1 MRAAGFVLLGLVL
14 AGAPVRSAPSDDPFV
29 ARARTAIV
37 EAVEARIGQPGAVV
51 ERVAVTATPMDGP
64 LSATPAPDAR
74 TGRPSLFSLTVETA
88 RGARRVGSAVATVA
102 VVADAVRARV
112 PLGRGDS
119 VTAADV
125 ELVRGPIGVAPLR
138 RLPQAAEIDGAV
150 AARPVAAG
158 TVLTADL
165 LKVVPSVR
173 SGQQVRV
180 RAVVG
185 GIEAHGLGIASE
197 NGRLG
202 AVIRVVNPDS
212 RRTILSRV
220 VGRGEVEVIHG
231 S

>member
-14 AGAPVRSAPSDDPFV
+14 VGSPLRSAPVDDAFA
-29 ARARTAIV
+29 ARAQAAIV

-51 ERVAVTATPMDGP
+51 QSIAVTATPTEGA
-64 LSATPAPDAR
+64 LNATPAPDAR

-88 RGARRVGSAVATVA
+88 QGPRRVGSAVATVA

-112 PLGRGDS
+112 TLGRGDS

-125 ELVRGPIGVAPLR
+125 ERVRGPIGVSPLK
-138 RLPQAAEIDGAV
+138 RLPQAAEIDDAV

-165 LKVVPSVR
+165 LRIAPSVR

-212 RRTILSRV
+212 RRSIRSRV

>member
-1 MRAAGFVLLGLVL
+1 MRRALVVLLL
-14 AGAPVRSAPSDDPFV
+14 ALAAAPLSSAPVVGDAFA
-29 ARARTAIV
+29 ARARAAIV
-37 EAVEARIGQPGAVV
+37 LAAEARLGQAGATV
-51 ERVAVTATPMDGP
+51 ESLSITATPLDGP
-64 LSATPAPDAR
+64 LIATPAPSAR

-88 RGARRVGSAVATVA
+88 QGPRRVGSALATVA

-112 PLGRGDS
+112 ALGRGAS
-119 VTAADV
+119 LTAADI
-125 ELVRGPIGVAPLR
+125 EPVRGPIGVSPLR

-165 LKVVPSVR
+165 IKVVPSVR

-185 GIEAHGLGIASE
+185 GIEAHGLAIASE

-220 VGRGEVEVIHG
+220 VGRGAVEVIHG